1 VAGRLAPHLVRAVPV
16 LLRSRGAREP
26 ARAVPATA
34 PGGREHRRQH
44 RPRRGTPVRVHPD
57 VLRSAYAPR
66 GLRPSAPRTAAGD
79 RLTQVF
85 AGWQAVPVDSVRRA
99 VTDVFARPEFRW
111 EPPRHT
117 LQWLQERWRT
127 ASSRWCSS
135 SSGRAPFA
143 TTRPRRPPSTS
154 AKRGSI
160 RRAAPRWPDSS
171 AGCTATCSAPC
182 RATSPAISSSAPRP
196 MASGS
201 MSYKTE
207 IGLALFLAV
216 AITVAI
222 VAGRSAPKPLSE
234 DQPPSTLLTG
244 PGGTKAAYEV
254 LARLGVAEERLRRP
268 LFDLMRDA
276 RHRPALLVVVAPP
289 LGLEPAELD
298 QVVDFVR
305 GGGEVVA
312 ASRGGG

>member
-1 VAGRLAPHLVRAVPV
+1 
-16 LLRSRGAREP
+16 
-26 ARAVPATA
+26 
-34 PGGREHRRQH
+34 
-44 RPRRGTPVRVHPD
+44 
-57 VLRSAYAPR
+57 
-66 GLRPSAPRTAAGD
+66 
-79 RLTQVF
+79 
-85 AGWQAVPVDSVRRA
+85 
-99 VTDVFARPEFRW
+99 
-111 EPPRHT
+111 
-117 LQWLQERWRT
+117 
-127 ASSRWCSS
+127 
-135 SSGRAPFA
+135 
-143 TTRPRRPPSTS
+143 
-154 AKRGSI
+154 
-160 RRAAPRWPDSS
+160 
-171 AGCTATCSAPC
+171 
-182 RATSPAISSSAPRP
+182 

-222 VAGRSAPKPLSE
+222 VAGRSAPKPVSE

-312 ASRGGG
+312 ASRGGGLTLCFGWEATRNFVRFEAESLRVLPPRPGLALPSVLT